1 MQSGL
6 HPLPGRRRVN
16 GERMDAAFQFRR
28 EGLVDHA
35 VTFEPALSAEGF
47 RHNIKP
53 VMGLAAGAVSGVAGM
68 LMRFVLDAQALWS
81 ESHSQLFG
89 NHILGSH
96 SRSFTGG
103 RPNRQCRDA

>member
-1 MQSGL
+1 
-6 HPLPGRRRVN
+6 
-16 GERMDAAFQFRR
+16 MDAAFQFRR
-28 EGLVDHA
+28 EGVVDHA

-81 ESHSQLFG
+81 ESLSQLFG

-103 RPNRQCRDA
+103 RPNQQCRDA